1 MTILSTVEVGRVGF
15 SSQGSQPP
23 TSPEITLA
31 DIHSQFESVGAMG
44 RFPADPGTQL
54 REKRA
59 SSMYTYGNSQGWL
72 IRATGCYLMQ
82 RKTPT
87 SRSIGNK
94 AVLLAIS
101 GRVELNP
108 LVPEGWRVSERFAV

>member
-1 MTILSTVEVGRVGF
+1 VY
-15 SSQGSQPP
+15 P
-23 TSPEITLA
+23 TSGIRGVGVSVQLLVGLA
-31 DIHSQFESVGAMG
+31 DHNPSRYRLVRPHDSKIGQFDCLY
-44 RFPADPGTQL
+44 PADPGTQL

-94 AVLLAIS
+94 AVLLGYFRESRAEPPS
-101 GRVELNP
+101 
-108 LVPEGWRVSERFAV
+108 S